1 MMEFLT
7 TCEIAKHSYIKH
19 CFSNYQSI
27 SCSRKSITNSTRKS
41 TILPG
46 WRSILWLCFNCSSNF
61 MQRSEH
67 KRTCIIINV
76 IIICTEMRF
85 WVIKVLITHIYLYFT
100 FNVLKREISV
110 VSFFQLISFYIEKH
124 VCIYNL
130 CTCNKTTFYAI
141 SIFFRKCIYENICIV
156 FSVLWKHAKNITSN
170 FILVP

>member
-19 CFSNYQSI
+19 CFSHYQSI
-27 SCSRKSITNSTRKS
+27 SCYRKSIANSTRKS

-46 WRSILWLCFNCSSNF
+46 WWSILWLCFNCPSNF
-61 MQRSEH
+61 MQGSED

-100 FNVLKREISV
+100 FNVLKREIWV
-110 VSFFQLISFYIEKH
+110 VNFFQLISFYINMH
-124 VCIYNL
+124 VCIYNFL
-130 CTCNKTTFYAI
+130 CVLAMFLKT
-141 SIFFRKCIYENICIV
+141 R
-156 FSVLWKHAKNITSN
+156 LH
-170 FILVP
+170 FIQ

>member
-19 CFSNYQSI
+19 CFSHYQSI
-27 SCSRKSITNSTRKS
+27 SCYRKSIANSTRKS

-46 WRSILWLCFNCSSNF
+46 WRSIVWLFFNCSSNF
-61 MQRSEH
+61 MQRSKV

-100 FNVLKREISV
+100 FNVLKREIQV
-110 VSFFQLISFYIEKH
+110 VSFFQLISFYINMH
-124 VCIYNL
+124 VCIYNFFM
-130 CTCNKTTFYAI
+130 CTRDSWNLTTFY
-141 SIFFRKCIYENICIV
+141 SITDFLEN
-156 FSVLWKHAKNITSN
+156 AYMR
-170 FILVP
+170 ILASCFQFCENMQKI

>member
-19 CFSNYQSI
+19 CFSPNQSI
-27 SCSRKSITNSTRKS
+27 SCYRKSIANSTRKS

-46 WRSILWLCFNCSSNF
+46 WRSIVWLFFNCSSNF
-61 MQRSEH
+61 MQRSKV

-100 FNVLKREISV
+100 FNVLKREIWV

-130 CTCNKTTFYAI
+130 CTCSWKQDYILCNIY
-141 SIFFRKCIYENICIV
+141 FFQKMHIWEY
-156 FSVLWKHAKNITSN
+156 
-170 FILVP
+170 

>member
-19 CFSNYQSI
+19 CFSHYQSI
-27 SCSRKSITNSTRKS
+27 SCSRKNITNSTRKS

-46 WRSILWLCFNCSSNF
+46 WLSILWLCFNCSSNF
-61 MQRSEH
+61 MQRSED

-100 FNVLKREISV
+100 FNVLKREIWV
-110 VSFFQLISFYIEKH
+110 VSLFQLISFYIEMH
-124 VCIYNL
+124 VCIYKICMCIHDIL
-130 CTCNKTTFYAI
+130 ETRLHFMQYL
-141 SIFFRKCIYENICIV
+141 FFSEN
-156 FSVLWKHAKNITSN
+156 AYMR
-170 FILVP
+170 ILASCFQFCENMQKI